1 MSGPGNW
8 LNRLSGDA
16 GGGGPQKIAKKRMW
30 WLAGAVIL
38 GFGLIVLGSGGSQS
52 APPLNEKRPEAA
64 EIATEKAAQKT
75 MMAAEEEA
83 LAQRLQ
89 DMLERIEGSGSV
101 RVTVRLAASA
111 REAYAINTTAG
122 RKTTVEKD
130 QGGGTRTISENSDSS
145 HLVIARNGKG
155 DAPVV
160 EMETASRVAGV
171 LVVAG
176 GAGDPRVKE
185 RLFEAVR
192 VALNVEPHRIVVLP
206 AKGGSNSGIR

>member
-8 LNRLSGDA
+8 LNRLTGDA
-16 GGGGPQKIAKKRMW
+16 GGGGPQKITQKRMW

-38 GFGLIVLGSGGSQS
+38 GIGLIVLGSGGSRS
-52 APPLNEKRPEAA
+52 DPPVSEKRPEAA
-64 EIATEKAAQKT
+64 ETAPERAIQKT
-75 MMAAEEEA
+75 LMAAEEEA
-83 LAQRLQ
+83 MARKLE

-101 RVTVRLAASA
+101 KVTVRLAASA
-111 REAYAINTTAG
+111 REAYAINTTTG

-130 QGGGTRTISENSDSS
+130 QGGGTRTINENNETSQ
-145 HLVIARNGKG
+145 LVIARNGKG

-206 AKGGSNSGIR
+206 AKGVPNNGIR